1 MEVPTYGHV
10 CICKSWAACVIS
22 LFILQ
27 DLCSLGIT
35 AFGPRR
41 KIVCAIQELQ
51 MKEASTTEPA
61 PEIPTMQEP
70 LGLSNPRALSST
82 SVEINQGKV
91 NGASL
96 YFEMHDLVHPWR

>member
-1 MEVPTYGHV
+1 MSF
-10 CICKSWAACVIS
+10 ICNA

-41 KIVCAIQELQ
+41 KIVCAIKELQ
-51 MKEASTTEPA
+51 MKEASSTEPA
-61 PEIPTMQEP
+61 PESPTMQEP
-70 LGLSNPRALSST
+70 PGPSNPCALSST

-91 NGASL
+91 NSASL
-96 YFEMHDLVHPWR
+96 YVEMHDLVHPQRDNTAAHDI

>member
-1 MEVPTYGHV
+1 M
-10 CICKSWAACVIS
+10 IA

-61 PEIPTMQEP
+61 PENPTMQEP
-70 LGLSNPRALSST
+70 PGPSNPRALSST

-96 YFEMHDLVHPWR
+96 YFEMHDLVHT